1 MAGPLRR
8 WLVIAWLASIPGFL
22 AVGESPTQKDAQPGR
37 DLYGDPLP
45 AGAVA
50 RLGSVRLRHAAL
62 SDLVFLPDNKSIVS
76 AGGDRVLRFWDIAT
90 GKKVRAVRLQG
101 TAGPGYCVTL
111 SPDGKTLVSLDQGIQ
126 GVQGNL
132 VFWDVNTGKEL
143 KKLPNGPGAGGG
155 PFGQSWVSYM
165 YFSPDGKTLAVHNEP
180 NNVSLWDWSNGKE
193 RRLSLPAKQP
203 AMGIGMDSTHH
214 GYFSHDGKMFATG
227 GGWFQP
233 LCLWDVATAQE
244 ERRIDCAATI
254 SAFSPDGKLIA
265 ACCMDAQGGNQ
276 KSFRLFEVAT
286 GKEVFKA
293 PCPGDSYYWWVEFS
307 PDSETIAWVDT
318 KKISLR
324 ERKTGKEIRQIPAQV
339 RMAFFSADGKLLMGN
354 NSNRIRLWEVATGK
368 ELNDRPGLTSWP
380 NAVAIA
386 PDGRSLATASWGS
399 PIILWDAAS
408 GRQMRVLEMP
418 EDNSYVNS
426 LRFTQDGQRLFAG
439 RSSGTVVFWDPIS
452 GKQRKTVKLAHP
464 GNANQNFMNFLSIH
478 LTADGKRIAG
488 VERAFGPMGS
498 LDQLSVWEADTGS
511 LLKQSTFPSGQNP
524 LLSPDGKTV
533 AILDNEGLN
542 IVDVST
548 GRTVLHQSGQ
558 WQGPLAISPDGRLL
572 AARLAQPSGTYV
584 VWEMATLKQIVTVA
598 GGLLN
603 TLALAPDNRT
613 LVIADSES
621 LRVWDLATH
630 KEIYRSTV
638 GDNVEVSSG
647 IPTHETALTLSP
659 DGRRVLTSQSDGTL
673 LIWDLTLASRPS
685 KLLANDADEKTIEAL
700 WVDLAKEDA
709 ASAYA
714 AIWKLTDVPDPAI
727 AFLRGCLKPAVDA
740 DFAKVRQLLKGLDDD
755 RFEVRE
761 AASRELEKL
770 GPATHAALRQTLE
783 GKPSAE
789 VRRRLE
795 SLLEKAGSISQ
806 SPDLL
811 RRLRAIQVLEA
822 IGSKEARNLIAEIA
836 SGVSHAPETLAAKEV
851 IERLARR
858 TDSKPKPY

>member
-1 MAGPLRR
+1 
-8 WLVIAWLASIPGFL
+8 
-22 AVGESPTQKDAQPGR
+22 
-37 DLYGDPLP
+37 
-45 AGAVA
+45 
-50 RLGSVRLRHAAL
+50 L

-90 GKKVRAVRLQG
+90 GKPVRTVRLQG

-111 SPDGKTLVSLDQGIQ
+111 SPDGKTLVSFD
-126 GVQGNL
+126 QGNL

-193 RRLSLPAKQP
+193 RRLSLPAKQA

-214 GYFSHDGKMFATG
+214 GYFSRDGKLFATG

-244 ERRIDCAATI
+244 IRRIDCAPTI

-265 ACCMDAQGGNQ
+265 ACCMDAQGANQ

-286 GKEVFKA
+286 GKEVFKT
-293 PCPGDSYYWWVEFS
+293 PCPDDAFHWWVEFS
-307 PDSETIAWVDT
+307 PDSETIAWVDQ

-324 ERKTGKEIRQIPAQV
+324 ERKTGKELRQIPAQV

-354 NSNRIRLWEVATGK
+354 SSTRIRLWEVATGK
-368 ELNDRPGLTSWP
+368 ELHDRPGLTSWA

-399 PIILWDAAS
+399 QIILWDAAS
-408 GRQMRVLEMP
+408 GQQMRALEMT
-418 EDNSYVNS
+418 EDNGYVKS
-426 LRFTQDGQRLFAG
+426 LRFTQDGQRLLAG
-439 RSSGTVVFWDPIS
+439 RSSGFVVFWDPIS
-452 GKQRKTVKLAHP
+452 GKQRKTVNLAQP
-464 GNANQNFMNFLSIH
+464 ANANQNFFNFLSIH
-478 LTADGKRIAG
+478 LAADGKRIAG
-488 VERAFGPMGS
+488 VEQISGPMGP
-498 LDQLSVWEADTGS
+498 LDQLTVWEADTGT
-511 LLKQSTFPSGQNP
+511 LVKQSTFPPGQNH
-524 LLSPDGKTV
+524 LLSPDSKT
-533 AILDNEGLN
+533 AALLDNGGLN
-542 IVDVST
+542 IVELST

-572 AARLAQPSGTYV
+572 AARLAQPSDTYV
-584 VWEMATLKQIVTVA
+584 VWEMATLKQIATVA
-598 GGLLN
+598 GGPLN
-603 TLALAPDNRT
+603 HLALAPDNRT
-613 LVIADSES
+613 LVIADSAS
-621 LRVWDLATH
+621 LRVWDLAAG
-630 KEIYRSTV
+630 KELYRTTA
-638 GDNVEVSSG
+638 GDNGNVSSG

-659 DGRRVLTSQSDGTL
+659 DGRRALTSQSDGTL

-685 KLLANDADEKTIEAL
+685 RLLANDADEKTIEAL
-700 WVDLAKEDA
+700 WTDLAKEDA

-714 AIWKLTDVPDPAI
+714 AIWKLTDAPEPAV
-727 AFLRGCLKPAVDA
+727 AFLRGRLKPAVDA

-770 GPATHAALRQTLE
+770 GPGTHAALRQTLE
-783 GKPSAE
+783 AKPSAE

-795 SLLEKAGSISQ
+795 SLLEKAGNISQ

-811 RRLRAIQVLEA
+811 CRLRAIQVLEA
-822 IGSKEARNLIAEIA
+822 IGSKEAKKLLGEMA
-836 SGVSHAPETLAAKEV
+836 SGVSHAPETLAAKEA

-858 TDSKPKPY
+858 TDSKLKEN